1 MSEPAHIPSEIP
13 HDQLPG
19 SNRLFLDYIERFD
32 RVREFYRWNP
42 RDAAAPPALAA
53 ALAARAYPRAELA
66 RILAEQNARWGAG
79 PAALRNAERL
89 ADPAALAVVT
99 GQQTGLFGGPAFTLY
114 KAATAAGT
122 AAAYEA
128 QLGRPVV
135 PVFWMLSEDH
145 DLPEADHVTLLDA
158 GHRPTIVR
166 LSIPESH
173 GVRLPTP
180 EGSAARPP
188 GQGGDAFI
196 PANLALGPAIAQAL
210 SEAAA
215 LLPDT
220 EFKGDVLDELARCYA
235 PEETLASAFAR
246 WMARLVREWGVVLLD
261 AADPRLKALARP
273 VLVGELERAPA
284 TSRAILEVSARLE
297 GCGYRPQVVLRED
310 GANVFWLDGGRWPIR
325 RTAGGLCVQRGG
337 DLVPLGTEGPDPAAL
352 SPNVALRPV
361 VQDAL
366 LPTLAYIG
374 GPAELAYFAQLGP
387 AYAAFAVPMPL
398 ILPRA
403 AFTLV
408 EPRSLALLARHN
420 LTLSDLRGEA
430 ETLVSS
436 ILRQDRAAAFE
447 ARLAEAQA
455 ALARTFKEVE
465 GLVAE
470 IDPTLKGPA
479 AQAAGQARRQLE
491 GLGKKVIQALK
502 RRDDGL
508 RAQVHRLREH
518 LMPGGRPQ
526 ERVLCPL
533 PFLVKHGWGLLAAIR
548 AAAATP
554 GWTHRLLPLGPRD
567 AGQG

>member
-1 MSEPAHIPSEIP
+1 MMSEPANILAEIA
-13 HDQLPG
+13 HRELPG
-19 SNRLFLDYIERFD
+19 SNPLFLDYVEHFD
-32 RVREFYRWNP
+32 RVREFYRWDP
-42 RDAAAPPALAA
+42 RDGAAAAALAA

-66 RILAEQNARWGAG
+66 RILADQNARWGAG

-89 ADPAALAVVT
+89 ADPSALAVLT

-114 KAATAAGT
+114 KAATAAGV

-166 LSIPESH
+166 L
-173 GVRLPTP
+173 GAQD
-180 EGSAARPP
+180 AA
-188 GQGGDAFI
+188 GFM
-196 PANLALGPAIAQAL
+196 PANLALGPAIAQPLA
-210 SEAAA
+210 EAAA

-220 EFKGDVLDELARCYA
+220 EFKANVLDELARCYA
-235 PEETLASAFAR
+235 PGETLASAFAR
-246 WMARLVREWGVVLLD
+246 WMARLAREWGVVLLD
-261 AADPRLKALARP
+261 AAHPRLKALARP
-273 VLVGELERAPA
+273 ILEGELQRAPA
-284 TSRAILEVSARLE
+284 TSRAILEISARLE
-297 GCGYRPQVVLRED
+297 SRGYRPQVVVRED

-325 RTAGGLCVQRGG
+325 RLAGGLCAQRGG
-337 DLVPLGTEGPDPAAL
+337 DLTPLDPEAADPAVL

-387 AYAAFAVPMPL
+387 AYAGFAVPMPL

-403 AFTLV
+403 ALTLV
-408 EPRSLALLARHN
+408 EPRSLDLLARHN
-420 LTLSDLRGEA
+420 LTVSALRAEA
-430 ETLVSS
+430 EALVSS

-455 ALARTFKEVE
+455 ALAHTFKDVE

-479 AQAAGQARRQLE
+479 AQAAGHARHQLE

-502 RRDDGL
+502 RRDEGL
-508 RAQVHRLREH
+508 RAQVHRVREH

-526 ERVLCPL
+526 ERVLSPL
-533 PFLVKHGWGLLAAIR
+533 PFLVKHGWGVLASIR
-548 AAAATP
+548 AAAAAP
-554 GWTHRLLPLGPRD
+554 GWTHRLLRLGP
-567 AGQG
+567 QGPGEG

>member
-1 MSEPAHIPSEIP
+1 MSEPADILTEIP
-13 HDQLPG
+13 HGELPG

-32 RVREFYRWNP
+32 RVREFYRWDP
-42 RDAAAPPALAA
+42 RDGAAPPALAA

-89 ADPAALAVVT
+89 AEPAALAVLT

-114 KAATAAGT
+114 KAATAAGA

-166 LSIPESH
+166 LSIPE
-173 GVRLPTP
+173 GR
-180 EGSAARPP
+180 GARPP
-188 GQGGDAFI
+188 GQGGVGFM
-196 PANLALGPAIAQAL
+196 PANLTLGPAIAQAL
-210 SEAAA
+210 SEATA

-220 EFKGDVLDELARCYA
+220 EFKGNVLDELARCYA
-235 PEETLASAFAR
+235 PGETLASAFAR

-273 VLVGELERAPA
+273 VLEGELERAPA

-325 RTAGGLCVQRGG
+325 RAAGGLCVQRGG
-337 DLVPLGTEGPDPAAL
+337 DLVPLAPEAVGPAAL

-387 AYAAFAVPMPL
+387 AYAAFGVPMPL

-403 AFTLV
+403 SFTLV
-408 EPRSLALLARHN
+408 EPRSLDLLARHN

-526 ERVLCPL
+526 ERVLCLL

-554 GWTHRLLPLGPRD
+554 GWTHRLLRLGPLGP
-567 AGQG
+567 GEG